1 VGDWTDTHLDFT
13 ATQLSLPSVSGH
25 HWQTKEG
32 SFVVGCNGT
41 SFPIPPALSQPQ
53 GLFRR
58 RLEMCVPFSYLTH
71 CRINRAMDRAIIR
84 HVRWH
89 VHATGTWKPPL
100 APESDYC
107 TEGEE
112 EDRVSDCHPT
122 SCLYT
127 LLWGT
132 RPQKT
137 EPNAPTN
144 PSATTP

>member
-1 VGDWTDTHLDFT
+1 
-13 ATQLSLPSVSGH
+13 
-25 HWQTKEG
+25 
-32 SFVVGCNGT
+32 
-41 SFPIPPALSQPQ
+41 
-53 GLFRR
+53 
-58 RLEMCVPFSYLTH
+58 
-71 CRINRAMDRAIIR
+71 MDRAIIR

-100 APESDYC
+100 APESDYY

-122 SCLYT
+122 SFLYT
-127 LLWGT
+127 FLWGI
-132 RPQKT
+132 RPQMA